1 MVITK
6 ETAGPGRPVD
16 RPAGVEDELS
26 EFGWIPDGRA
36 LPRLQAVE
44 NLAAALVRGGMR
56 DGAARSLAR
65 SAVNPDDA
73 RRRLGEPAKM
83 RVQGGTLFVI
93 ETRLWTPGVVPYPTN
108 PRELGHRAYPLGLP
122 DVHGAEGLIPD
133 PVQSPGRSA
142 ELTLRLSRPEDLAHR
157 LRDAEVWLRDANP
170 LVEDVAVEGILQP
183 LAVVILNVEHNDGAS
198 PLHLLAAADGSSRTT
213 AAHTLL
219 KLDPAEV
226 AYDLS
231 QDERAFRQFI
241 GRYLRLLRDR
251 GWDGLSNEEQQ
262 RVRALITPARVV
274 IGFEPEPGRS
284 LTFDGAVR
292 NLIGLTHIRPPRA
305 YGAPVENEAKADAV
319 LDALAR
325 PLLTR
330 PAHITPLERMWFSG
344 LMTRTQAENAGL
356 PPYPDIR
363 ASDITRA
370 LLHGGRATVRR
381 VNQGIRSL
389 TAKQQPSP
397 NERVDIAVELIL
409 RPLKTERA
417 AEKGYSIAARRAAL
431 QRAYRLPEI
440 AQQNDAPIIE
450 GFSDSEFTLEDLHD
464 LALQEVEAGHGD
476 DGGLESA
483 QVELA
488 TKAAYYMIVAE
499 PMALRREGYGGDEN
513 IARDERALS
522 VVLRAML
529 SRRRGVHQAY
539 AVIRAGRAG
548 EPLFEV
554 DEDGVPVLDARHRK
568 RVLTDDLVRAAYTN
582 RPVTKATT
590 GAAGAARRWAEIVD
604 STDRLQ
610 RAVEELQRVRGD
622 RGNRFV
628 DERGWPNAQV
638 RPVRDQ
644 LDRISRTLAAWADR
658 YEEVQHDLQEEE
670 ASEEASE

>member
-1 MVITK
+1 VIIK
-6 ETAGPGRPVD
+6 ETVGSARSAD
-16 RPAGVEDELS
+16 EPAGVEDELF

-44 NLAAALVRGGMR
+44 NLAAALVRGGMS
-56 DGAARSLAR
+56 DGAALSLAR

-73 RRRLGEPAKM
+73 RRRLAEPAKM
-83 RVQGGTLFVI
+83 RVQGGTLLVI

-108 PRELGHRAYPLGLP
+108 PRELGHRMYPLGLP
-122 DVHGAEGLIPD
+122 DVHKAEGLIPD
-133 PVQSPGRSA
+133 PVQSPGRGA
-142 ELTLRLSRPEDLAHR
+142 ELTLRVGRPEDLAHR
-157 LRDAEVWLRDANP
+157 LRDAEAWLREANP
-170 LVEDVAVEGILQP
+170 LVDDVAAEGILQP
-183 LAVVILNVEHNDGAS
+183 LAVVILTVEHNDGAS
-198 PLHLLAAADGSSRTT
+198 PVQLLAAADGSSRTT

-219 KLDPAEV
+219 KLDPAAV

-231 QDERAFRQFI
+231 QDERAFRQSI
-241 GRYLRLLRDR
+241 GRFLRLLRDR
-251 GWDGLSNEEQQ
+251 GWDGLSVEEQQ
-262 RVRALITPARVV
+262 RVRALMTPARVV
-274 IGFEPEPGRS
+274 VGFEPESGRS

-319 LDALAR
+319 LDVLAR

-344 LMTRTQAENAGL
+344 LMTRTQAENAEL
-356 PPYPDIR
+356 PPYPDLR

-370 LLHGGRATVRR
+370 LLHGGRATARR

-417 AEKGYSIAARRAAL
+417 ADKGYSIAARRAAL

-450 GFSDSEFTLEDLHD
+450 GFADSDYTLEDLRD
-464 LALQEVEAGHGD
+464 EALQDVEAGHGD
-476 DGGLESA
+476 DGRLEAA

-488 TKAAYYMIVAE
+488 TKAAYYMVVAE

-513 IARDERALS
+513 TVRDERTLS

-529 SRRRGVHQAY
+529 SRQRGVHQAY
-539 AVIRAGRAG
+539 AVIRAGRSG
-548 EPLFEV
+548 ESLFEV
-554 DEDGVPVLDARHRK
+554 DEDGAPVMDARHRK
-568 RVLTDDLVRAAYTN
+568 RALTDDLVRATYTN

-604 STDRLQ
+604 EIDRLQ
-610 RAVEELQRVRGD
+610 SAVDELEGVRSD

-628 DERGWPNAQV
+628 DERGWPDAQV
-638 RPVRDQ
+638 RPMRDQ

-658 YEEVQHDLQEEE
+658 YEEVQADQEEE
-670 ASEEASE
+670 GASE